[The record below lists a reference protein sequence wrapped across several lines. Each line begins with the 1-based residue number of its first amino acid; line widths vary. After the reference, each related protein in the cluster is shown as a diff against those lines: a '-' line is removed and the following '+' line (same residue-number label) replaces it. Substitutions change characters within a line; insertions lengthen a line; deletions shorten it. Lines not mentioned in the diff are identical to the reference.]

1 MNFKVFIVDDHA
13 IVRSGLGNI
22 INEEDY
28 LEVCGYA
35 ESCSETIKKISNLS
49 PDIILVDVNL
59 KDKSGLDLVDELKN
73 LYPKLPALVLSMYDE
88 TLYAP
93 KAMSVGAKG
102 YVMKTE
108 NPEKLIEGIKAILNG
123 KTFFNPELKKQ
134 FDKESQKDNQ
144 KDDILSQLSKREFEI
159 LRLYGKGFSTAQ
171 IAKNLSISPKTVN
184 TYKDRI
190 RSKLNLKS
198 SHDIVRLAVKRLQLY
213 GN

>member
-13 IVRSGLGNI
+13 IVRTGLGNI

-35 ESCSETIKKISNLS
+35 ESCEEAIQKLATTS
-49 PDIILVDVNL
+49 PNIIVVDINL
-59 KDKSGLDLVDELKN
+59 KGKSGIDLVNELRT
-73 LYPKLPALVLSMYDE
+73 LYPKLPALVVSMYEE

-93 KAMSVGAKG
+93 KAMSAGAKG

-108 NPEKLIEGIKAILNG
+108 NPEKIVEGIKQILNG

-134 FDKESQKDNQ
+134 FDKESQKKNQ

-171 IAKNLSISPKTVN
+171 IAEHLSISSKTVN
-184 TYKDRI
+184 TYRDRI
-190 RSKLNLKS
+190 RAKLNLKS

>member
-13 IVRSGLGNI
+13 IVRTGLGNI
-22 INEEDY
+22 INEEEH

-35 ESCSETIKKISNLS
+35 ESCEEAIHKITKLS
-49 PDIILVDVNL
+49 PNIVVVDVNL
-59 KDKSGLDLVDELKN
+59 KGKSGINLVSDLKK
-73 LYPKLPALVLSMYDE
+73 LYPKLPTLVLSMYDE

-93 KAMSVGAKG
+93 KAKAAGAKG

-108 NPEKLIEGIKAILNG
+108 NPEKLIEGIKHILNG

-134 FDKESQKDNQ
+134 FNKESDKDNQ
-144 KDDILSQLSKREFEI
+144 KDNILSQLSKREFEI

-171 IAKNLSISPKTVN
+171 ISDKLGISSKTVN

-190 RSKLNLKS
+190 RAKLNLKS

>member
-13 IVRSGLGNI
+13 IVRTGLGNI

-35 ESCSETIKKISNLS
+35 ESCGEALKKIDKLL
-49 PDIILVDVNL
+49 PDIVIVDINL
-59 KDKSGLDLVDELKN
+59 KGKSGLDLVNELKG
-73 LYPKLPALVLSMYDE
+73 LYPKLPTLVLSMYDE

-93 KAMSVGAKG
+93 KAMSAGANG
-102 YVMKTE
+102 YIMKTE
-108 NPEKLIEGIKAILNG
+108 NPEKLVDGIKDILNG

-134 FDKESQKDNQ
+134 FDKESQKENQ

-171 IAKNLSISPKTVN
+171 IAENLCISPKTVN
-184 TYKDRI
+184 TYRDRI

-198 SHDIVRLAVKRLQLY
+198 SHDIVRLAVKRLHLY
-213 GN
+213 GS